1 MLSDTGNQP
10 SSNQADEMAHTQR
23 RGSITSSA
31 FSSFFRNNS
40 VSQVPPVPFATPLA
54 TAAMSDHRRRMSVA
68 AIGLSGTSPTTPSA
82 LLRRASLSTNDSSID
97 ESAVDD
103 DEPRPAAPPFPRRM
117 SFGAATA
124 AQAMRSVRGPTSPG
138 LNGRQQP
145 QSPAT
150 PTTPT
155 TPTAASI
162 MMRRGSHTWEQIM
175 SSAQALQ
182 TQSHQAQTQIQSQA
196 STATLS
202 RTSSNLFSSSPA
214 RSDQG
219 FNWSDQLRSRAES
232 TVSGA
237 ARASFSFPSAS
248 MAGSP
253 PRPPM
258 PAPQAAVATAGV
270 GVSPRH
276 DRAKSVSDM
285 PAPPAQPPKPRQPQ
299 KPDHFQERILKGDF
313 YMD

>member
-138 LNGRQQP
+138 LN
-145 QSPAT
+145 
-150 PTTPT
+150 
-155 TPTAASI
+155 
-162 MMRRGSHTWEQIM
+162 
-175 SSAQALQ
+175 
-182 TQSHQAQTQIQSQA
+182 
-196 STATLS
+196 
-202 RTSSNLFSSSPA
+202 
-214 RSDQG
+214 DQG